1 MTVTRAI
8 PRVLLALLLAAAAIA
23 ASRPSANNPFASAWD
38 VIQRLKKSTP
48 WSIALP
54 TFSLARPTLER

>member
-48 WSIALP
+48 WSIA
-54 TFSLARPTLER
+54 